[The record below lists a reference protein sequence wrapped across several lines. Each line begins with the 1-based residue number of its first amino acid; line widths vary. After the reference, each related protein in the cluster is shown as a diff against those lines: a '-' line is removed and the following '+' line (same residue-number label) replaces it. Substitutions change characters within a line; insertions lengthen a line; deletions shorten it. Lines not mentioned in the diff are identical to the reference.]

1 MAYVVSDKDE
11 IEISNID
18 KDQYP
23 AEKIST
29 DPF

>member
-1 MAYVVSDKDE
+1 MAYIPSDKAE

-23 AEKIST
+23 TEKIST